1 VAVSIERGLVV
12 KIMVDL
18 EPKDVWRIQ
27 AKAEQLGIPPGAVL
41 RDELA
46 QRTAGD
52 ELRSTVRELVQ
63 AGWCDADIAA
73 RLGTTNASIKDA
85 RRRLQLPA
93 NKRRWAA

>member
-1 VAVSIERGLVV
+1 M

-46 QRTAGD
+46 QRTTGD

-73 RLGTTNASIKDA
+73 RLGTTNAAIKDA